1 MAAISYVEDISPL
14 LSDDVEQIPLADDL
28 VDESVVDSQDEEVLP
43 KSKGLAA
50 EDTSTDPAQL
60 YLNDIGFTPLLTA
73 EEEFRYGKLA
83 REGDITAR
91 NRMIESNLRLVVKI
105 TRKYYNRGLPLLD
118 LINEGNL
125 GLMHAVEKYEPERG
139 FRFSTYA
146 TWWIRQSI
154 ERAIM
159 NQTRTIR
166 LPVHVIKELNVYL
179 TAAKKMTKD
188 LGREPSAEEVA
199 KHLDVPVHEVKEALH
214 LVDDAVSADA
224 VVGHNEDGGKS
235 LMEMIPDQTIVN
247 PVETLVQED
256 LMNSLSLCLA
266 GLEERQRQVISRRFG
281 LEGFER
287 QTLEEV
293 GEAVGLTRERVRQIQ
308 LVALKELRKALIKHG
323 VTDIVLV

>member
-1 MAAISYVEDISPL
+1 MARSSVDDVSLSSMSDAHRAPL
-14 LSDDVEQIPLADDL
+14 LAASH
-28 VDESVVDSQDEEVLP
+28 EEALP
-43 KSKGLAA
+43 KSKEMAVDA
-50 EDTSTDPAQL
+50 SDVDPTQL
-60 YLNDIGFTPLLTA
+60 YLNEIGFTSLLTA
-73 EEEFRYGKLA
+73 EEEFHYGRLA
-83 REGDITAR
+83 REGDVAAR

-105 TRKYYNRGLPLLD
+105 TRKYHNRGLPLLD

-146 TWWIRQSI
+146 TWWIKQSI

-166 LPVHVIKELNVYL
+166 LPVHVIKELNIYL
-179 TAAKKMTKD
+179 TAAKRMTRE

-199 KHLDVPVHEVKEALH
+199 ERLDLPLDDVKRALH
-214 LVDDAVSADA
+214 LADDAISAD
-224 VVGHNEDGGKS
+224 VIVGNGEDGGKPLIDMLADPS
-235 LMEMIPDQTIVN
+235 ISN
-247 PVETLVQED
+247 PVDTLVQED
-256 LMNSLSLCLA
+256 VSKSLTLCLDE
-266 GLEERQRQVISRRFG
+266 LDSRQRQVVCRRFG

-308 LVALKELRKALIKHG
+308 LLALKELRRALVKHG
-323 VTDIVLV
+323 VTDSVMI